1 MMVFFNNKVS
11 SDETTPVGERLV
23 PLITSAS
30 IAVRVSE
37 LAEQINEDYQD
48 RPNFLVVG
56 VLNGAAIFL
65 ADLIRQLSVPV
76 IVDFLR
82 ISSYG
87 ASTEST
93 GVVQIR
99 KDIEISPTGRDVLVV
114 EDIVDTG
121 LTVSY
126 LMKHL
131 AASEPRSIEVC
142 TLLDKP
148 DRRQVEFT
156 PRYVG
161 FQIPNH
167 FVVGYGLDYQE
178 RHRQLPGIAIVSFDE
193 E

>member
-1 MMVFFNNKVS
+1 MH
-11 SDETTPVGERLV
+11 ERLT

-37 LAEQINEDYQD
+37 LAERINEDYQD
-48 RPNFLVVG
+48 RPHFLMVG

-65 ADLIRQLSVPV
+65 ADLIRQISVPV
-76 IVDFLR
+76 VVDFLR
-82 ISSYG
+82 VSSYG

-99 KDIEISPTGRDVLVV
+99 KDLEISPTGRDVLII

-126 LMKHL
+126 LVKHL
-131 AASEPRSIEVC
+131 AASRPRSIEVC

-148 DRRQVEFT
+148 DRRQVDFT

-161 FQIPNH
+161 FPIPNH

-178 RHRQLPGIAIVSFDE
+178 RYRQLPGIAVVELDSE
-193 E
+193 